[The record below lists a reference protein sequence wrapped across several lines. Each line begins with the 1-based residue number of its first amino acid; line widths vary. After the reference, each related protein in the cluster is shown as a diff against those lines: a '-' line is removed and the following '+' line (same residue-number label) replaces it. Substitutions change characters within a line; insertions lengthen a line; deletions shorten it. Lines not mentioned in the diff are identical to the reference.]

1 MIKLNQ
7 KVEFDPF
14 AGIHLTGVTN
24 DHQIVTGTVKYINK
38 LHHWFSVEYGDNE
51 GKRRISFK
59 FDDIGKTV
67 KVVGG

>member
-14 AGIHLTGVTN
+14 AGIHLTGITN
-24 DHQIVTGTVKYINK
+24 DHTIVTGTVKYINK
-38 LHHWFSVEYGDNE
+38 LHHWFSVEYGDDG

-59 FDDIGKTV
+59 FNDIGKIV
-67 KVVGG
+67 NVVGG